1 MNLQEFKMNVE
12 IAFKPHK
19 VAYVAIWDKIFRVY
33 VHIHMYGIFRS
44 FSWFLFRKLLIRGG
58 LIVEKYSGNPS

>member
-33 VHIHMYGIFRS
+33 VHICMEYLGHLVGFC
-44 FSWFLFRKLLIRGG
+44 F
-58 LIVEKYSGNPS
+58 GNC